1 MEQTGAIPFSS
12 TRGPFYLTMEET
24 SRGPFYLISAR
35 DWQQVNGRLH
45 ELERQILV
53 LSGFMERQSLVTQST
68 FPPLAPLFPSP
79 PSYESL
85 FGVEGTSTA
94 EPPPPPL
101 PPRRGAIGT
110 KKCNVIYALAIK

>member
-1 MEQTGAIPFSS
+1 MEQTGAISFSS
-12 TRGPFYLTMEET
+12 TRGPFYITMEET

-35 DWQQVNGRLH
+35 DWQQVNCRLY

-53 LSGFMERQSLVTQST
+53 LSGSLERQRGRYQSPVRQST

-94 EPPPPPL
+94 
-101 PPRRGAIGT
+101 
-110 KKCNVIYALAIK
+110 